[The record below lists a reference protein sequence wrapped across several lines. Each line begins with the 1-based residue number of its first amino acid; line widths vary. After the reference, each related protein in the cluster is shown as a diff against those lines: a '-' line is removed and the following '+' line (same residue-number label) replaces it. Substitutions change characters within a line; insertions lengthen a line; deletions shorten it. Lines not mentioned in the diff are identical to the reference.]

1 MFLRCRSDS
10 RWFCNMVCQV
20 KSSENLHVLARDAIR
35 FVKQINVNNTRD
47 NKQTLR
53 SRKTTSAF
61 PCCYALDLL
70 GLVDG
75 EMYDKWKVKVD
86 TTQINFKELYFR

>member
-1 MFLRCRSDS
+1 MFVMTGTRRSRCLTKTEDGTGS
-10 RWFCNMVCQV
+10 RQHDLKEHLF
-20 KSSENLHVLARDAIR
+20 
-35 FVKQINVNNTRD
+35 
-47 NKQTLR
+47 TLR

-75 EMYDKWKVKVD
+75 EMYDKCKVKVD

>member
-1 MFLRCRSDS
+1 MALIIPPNKF
-10 RWFCNMVCQV
+10 RWLFVNYFW
-20 KSSENLHVLARDAIR
+20 KSVTLILLE
-35 FVKQINVNNTRD
+35 
-47 NKQTLR
+47 LR